1 LLSPFLNDPDFFL
14 RKIVDV
20 VDQAVGGVDLAH
32 QAGLLMV
39 RPGGSQPPVE
49 GERLLEQISNCLF
62 YRRQQS

>member
-49 GERLLEQISNCLF
+49 GERLLF
-62 YRRQQS
+62 HF